1 MSENRGFSYI
11 FKFIVSYTIYTIFI
25 IFFKT
30 SINTII
36 QPLITKRISL
46 ENKKSIQNFCIKLI
60 NRYSI
65 SILFACKFR
74 KTRNLLPKNSIINKM
89 NYSFVIGSFLRNN
102 NCLLFFF
109 IFYRINIYKFRLVN
123 KFLVCFKRIKQFH
136 IIHLLN
142 TL

>member
-1 MSENRGFSYI
+1 MGSLNLMTRIKCAWKPRIFLHL

-30 SINTII
+30 SKNTII

-46 ENKKSIQNFCIKLI
+46 ENKKSIQNFCIKFI

-74 KTRNLLPKNSIINKM
+74 KTRNLLPTNSIINEM
-89 NYSFVIGSFLRNN
+89 NYSYLVSSFPRDN
-102 NCLLFFF
+102 NC
-109 IFYRINIYKFRLVN
+109 IFLIVTLYRINIACIIFYNRDFRAL
-123 KFLVCFKRIKQFH
+123 R
-136 IIHLLN
+136 
-142 TL
+142 